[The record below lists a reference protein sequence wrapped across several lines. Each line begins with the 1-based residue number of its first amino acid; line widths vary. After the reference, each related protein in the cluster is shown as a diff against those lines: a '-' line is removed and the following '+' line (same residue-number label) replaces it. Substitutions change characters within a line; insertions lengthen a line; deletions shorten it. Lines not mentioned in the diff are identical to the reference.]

1 MSDIDNDLIK
11 FIQYD
16 VDDTHFHIAQL
27 LYKMYKGKFRATLK
41 GRSMEWSEL
50 DDKTNTWKYSYQGIC
65 LRKKLSTEVVDLI
78 VRARLQ
84 LKKQGEEEYENVK
97 KQREEDAKK
106 KNVTQ
111 NTDSK
116 RSDFSAWFS
125 EKLEG
130 ARYDTLLKIDK
141 KLYQEGSKSTIM
153 RAAMEQFHE

>member
-16 VDDTHFHIAQL
+16 VDDTHFHIATL
-27 LYKMYKGKFRATLK
+27 LYKMYKGKIRATLK

-50 DDKTNTWKYSYQGIC
+50 DDKTITWKYSYLGIC

-78 VRARLQ
+78 VRARML

-97 KQREEDAKK
+97 KQYEEYAK
-106 KNVTQ
+106 NNNSVY

-116 RSDFSAWFS
+116 MRYFSTWFS
-125 EKLEG
+125 MQLEG

-153 RAAMEQFHE
+153 RAAIELFHE